1 MAAHFTIPASPGR
14 KVQKVDH
21 FLGVDLTNDPKNVD
35 LCRSPSAPNM
45 IRDVPGK
52 VRKCMGYEQT
62 AAYKGGIYGA
72 YTLRG
77 QSETLLIHA
86 GDTLYE
92 AAGGKALYTGMA
104 RQPSRAWQLG
114 EALYIQDG
122 SRLLKYDGSRAYP
135 AEEGAYVP
143 TLTIGKS
150 PAGGGKSYEALNLI
164 SPWFTELFGGT
175 ADAKQYQLSLAPLDR
190 PQGSA
195 TVRAWLKTAGG
206 DWQETTAF
214 SVDYTAGTVTFAQ
227 APGQSPITGED
238 NVKITAARTVPGYAR
253 RVQTCRTGALFGV
266 GGVPDRLFVG
276 GNPDYRNRDW
286 YSGQGD
292 GTYWPDTGYS
302 EVGGAASAIMGYAI
316 LNGRLACYKDGAE
329 PERSV
334 VLRSGELRD
343 GEPSF
348 PVYATLE
355 GPGALSRRAMGS
367 LENEPLCLTGL
378 GVYAL
383 TTSDVTGERYSQNRS
398 FYADGA
404 LLAESG
410 LENAHAC
417 VFHDLYWLCV
427 NGKAY
432 ILDGLQSTV
441 TDRQKPYSTR
451 QYAAFLRLNLPA
463 SAMWVQ
469 EGRLY
474 FGTEEGKVYRF
485 YQDKNRQASYND
497 DGKPIAAWWETP
509 DLSGEG
515 GYSAKSFR
523 YLAARMSSAVV
534 TGADLWAMA
543 GGVWRLLKQAGR
555 RDRYLSFSQMTF
567 SRMNFGCDRSTCA
580 VRAKLALRQLD
591 KARFRL
597 ENSALNEPFGLMDL
611 AVEYTEQGR
620 YRR

>member
-14 KVQKVDH
+14 KVQKVDQ

-253 RVQTCRTGALFGV
+253 RVQT
-266 GGVPDRLFVG
+266 
-276 GNPDYRNRDW
+276 
-286 YSGQGD
+286 
-292 GTYWPDTGYS
+292 
-302 EVGGAASAIMGYAI
+302 
-316 LNGRLACYKDGAE
+316 
-329 PERSV
+329 PERC
-334 VLRSGELRD
+334 LGWAAKPLPMPWR
-343 GEPSF
+343 
-348 PVYATLE
+348 A
-355 GPGALSRRAMGS
+355 RR
-367 LENEPLCLTGL
+367 
-378 GVYAL
+378 
-383 TTSDVTGERYSQNRS
+383 
-398 FYADGA
+398 
-404 LLAESG
+404 
-410 LENAHAC
+410 
-417 VFHDLYWLCV
+417 
-427 NGKAY
+427 
-432 ILDGLQSTV
+432 
-441 TDRQKPYSTR
+441 
-451 QYAAFLRLNLPA
+451 
-463 SAMWVQ
+463 
-469 EGRLY
+469 
-474 FGTEEGKVYRF
+474 
-485 YQDKNRQASYND
+485 
-497 DGKPIAAWWETP
+497 
-509 DLSGEG
+509 
-515 GYSAKSFR
+515 
-523 YLAARMSSAVV
+523 
-534 TGADLWAMA
+534 
-543 GGVWRLLKQAGR
+543 
-555 RDRYLSFSQMTF
+555 
-567 SRMNFGCDRSTCA
+567 
-580 VRAKLALRQLD
+580 
-591 KARFRL
+591 
-597 ENSALNEPFGLMDL
+597 
-611 AVEYTEQGR
+611 
-620 YRR
+620 

>member
-1 MAAHFTIPASPGR
+1 MLSCF
-14 KVQKVDH
+14 
-21 FLGVDLTNDPKNVD
+21 
-35 LCRSPSAPNM
+35 
-45 IRDVPGK
+45 
-52 VRKCMGYEQT
+52 
-62 AAYKGGIYGA
+62 
-72 YTLRG
+72 YT
-77 QSETLLIHA
+77 
-86 GDTLYE
+86 
-92 AAGGKALYTGMA
+92 
-104 RQPSRAWQLG
+104 
-114 EALYIQDG
+114 
-122 SRLLKYDGSRAYP
+122 
-135 AEEGAYVP
+135 
-143 TLTIGKS
+143 
-150 PAGGGKSYEALNLI
+150 
-164 SPWFTELFGGT
+164 
-175 ADAKQYQLSLAPLDR
+175 
-190 PQGSA
+190 
-195 TVRAWLKTAGG
+195 
-206 DWQETTAF
+206 
-214 SVDYTAGTVTFAQ
+214 
-227 APGQSPITGED
+227 
-238 NVKITAARTVPGYAR
+238 
-253 RVQTCRTGALFGV
+253 
-266 GGVPDRLFVG
+266 
-276 GNPDYRNRDW
+276 
-286 YSGQGD
+286 
-292 GTYWPDTGYS
+292 
-302 EVGGAASAIMGYAI
+302 I

-523 YLAARMSSAVV
+523 YLAARMNSAVA

>member
-92 AAGGKALYTGMA
+92 AAGGKALYTGIA

-114 EALYIQDG
+114 GALYIQDG
-122 SRLLKYDGSRAYP
+122 SRLLKYDGSRAYL

-195 TVRAWLKTAGG
+195 TVRAWLKTAEG

-485 YQDKNRQASYND
+485 YQDKN
-497 DGKPIAAWWETP
+497 
-509 DLSGEG
+509 
-515 GYSAKSFR
+515 
-523 YLAARMSSAVV
+523 
-534 TGADLWAMA
+534 
-543 GGVWRLLKQAGR
+543 
-555 RDRYLSFSQMTF
+555 
-567 SRMNFGCDRSTCA
+567 
-580 VRAKLALRQLD
+580 AKLALRQLD

>member
-14 KVQKVDH
+14 KVQKVDR

-62 AAYKGGIYGA
+62 AAYPGGIYGA

-86 GDTLYE
+86 GDALYE
-92 AAGGKALYTGMA
+92 AKSGKALCTGLA

-114 EALYIQDG
+114 GALYIQDG
-122 SRLLKYDGSRAYP
+122 SRLLKYDGSRACP

-253 RVQTCRTGALFGV
+253 RVQACRTGALFGV

-286 YSGQGD
+286 YSGQGTAPIGRTP
-292 GTYWPDTGYS
+292 GTARW
-302 EVGGAASAIMGYAI
+302 
-316 LNGRLACYKDGAE
+316 
-329 PERSV
+329 
-334 VLRSGELRD
+334 
-343 GEPSF
+343 
-348 PVYATLE
+348 
-355 GPGALSRRAMGS
+355 
-367 LENEPLCLTGL
+367 
-378 GVYAL
+378 
-383 TTSDVTGERYSQNRS
+383 
-398 FYADGA
+398 
-404 LLAESG
+404 
-410 LENAHAC
+410 
-417 VFHDLYWLCV
+417 
-427 NGKAY
+427 
-432 ILDGLQSTV
+432 
-441 TDRQKPYSTR
+441 
-451 QYAAFLRLNLPA
+451 
-463 SAMWVQ
+463 
-469 EGRLY
+469 
-474 FGTEEGKVYRF
+474 
-485 YQDKNRQASYND
+485 
-497 DGKPIAAWWETP
+497 
-509 DLSGEG
+509 
-515 GYSAKSFR
+515 
-523 YLAARMSSAVV
+523 AARPAPS
-534 TGADLWAMA
+534 WAMP
-543 GGVWRLLKQAGR
+543 
-555 RDRYLSFSQMTF
+555 S
-567 SRMNFGCDRSTCA
+567 
-580 VRAKLALRQLD
+580 
-591 KARFRL
+591 
-597 ENSALNEPFGLMDL
+597 
-611 AVEYTEQGR
+611 
-620 YRR
+620 

>member
-1 MAAHFTIPASPGR
+1 
-14 KVQKVDH
+14 
-21 FLGVDLTNDPKNVD
+21 
-35 LCRSPSAPNM
+35 
-45 IRDVPGK
+45 
-52 VRKCMGYEQT
+52 
-62 AAYKGGIYGA
+62 
-72 YTLRG
+72 
-77 QSETLLIHA
+77 
-86 GDTLYE
+86 
-92 AAGGKALYTGMA
+92 
-104 RQPSRAWQLG
+104 
-114 EALYIQDG
+114 
-122 SRLLKYDGSRAYP
+122 
-135 AEEGAYVP
+135 
-143 TLTIGKS
+143 
-150 PAGGGKSYEALNLI
+150 
-164 SPWFTELFGGT
+164 
-175 ADAKQYQLSLAPLDR
+175 
-190 PQGSA
+190 
-195 TVRAWLKTAGG
+195 
-206 DWQETTAF
+206 
-214 SVDYTAGTVTFAQ
+214 
-227 APGQSPITGED
+227 
-238 NVKITAARTVPGYAR
+238 
-253 RVQTCRTGALFGV
+253 
-266 GGVPDRLFVG
+266 
-276 GNPDYRNRDW
+276 
-286 YSGQGD
+286 
-292 GTYWPDTGYS
+292 
-302 EVGGAASAIMGYAI
+302 MGYAI

-404 LLAESG
+404 LLAEPG

-485 YQDKNRQASYND
+485 YQDKDRQASYND
-497 DGKPIAAWWETP
+497 DGKPIATWWETP

-523 YLAARMSSAVV
+523 YLAARMNSAVA

-543 GGVWRLLKQAGR
+543 GGVWRLLKQASR